1 MSPHLSPK
9 LLALIGLLSVIFHA
23 GLRLW
28 TPRSGLEVLP
38 VFVPA
43 SLSLEREQ
51 RAARGQPAGR
61 GGMEAADLA
70 EQLLRQPV
78 PAERAA
84 ELAPL
89 MAEVRAQRAALLDAR
104 GRRHHL
110 NVALMRAGA
119 RLGRT
124 LSGDQ
129 WGWIQGSRDQV
140 KAGREAELFDR
151 LDATLGADGA
161 GGRRP

>member
-1 MSPHLSPK
+1 MSAPPSPK
-9 LLALIGLLSVIFHA
+9 HLALIGVLSVLLHI

-51 RAARGQPAGR
+51 RATRGQPAGR
-61 GGMEAADLA
+61 GGMEAAAMA
-70 EQLLRQPV
+70 EELLQRPIS
-78 PAERAA
+78 ADRAA
-84 ELAPL
+84 ELRPL
-89 MAEVRAQRAALLDAR
+89 MAEVRAQREALLDAR

-124 LSGDQ
+124 LSADQ
-129 WGWIQGSRDQV
+129 WDWIQGSRDQV
-140 KAGREAELFDR
+140 KAGREAALFDR
-151 LDATLGADGA
+151 LEAALGAGAA
-161 GGRRP
+161 GGPRP

>member
-1 MSPHLSPK
+1 MSALRPK
-9 LLALIGLLSVIFHA
+9 LLAGIGVLSVVLHL

-28 TPRSGLEVLP
+28 SPRSGLELLP

-61 GGMEAADLA
+61 GGMEAAELA
-70 EQLLRQPV
+70 DQLLRQPV
-78 PAERAA
+78 PADRAA
-84 ELAPL
+84 ALVPL
-89 MAEVRAQRAALLDAR
+89 IAEVRAQRAALLEAR

-119 RLGRT
+119 RIGRT
-124 LSGDQ
+124 LDGDQ
-129 WGWIQGSRDQV
+129 WDWIQGSRDQV
-140 KAGREAELFDR
+140 KAGREADLFDR
-151 LDATLGADGA
+151 LESTLAGAAA

>member
-1 MSPHLSPK
+1 MSPLRPQ
-9 LLALIGLLSVIFHA
+9 LLAGIGVLSVVLHL

-28 TPRSGLEVLP
+28 APRSGLELLP

-61 GGMEAADLA
+61 GGMEAAELA

-78 PAERAA
+78 PADRAA
-84 ELAPL
+84 ALGPL
-89 MAEVRAQRAALLDAR
+89 IAEVRAQRAALLEAR

-124 LSGDQ
+124 LDGDQ
-129 WGWIQGSRDQV
+129 WDWIQGSRDQV

-151 LDATLGADGA
+151 LESTLAGA
-161 GGRRP
+161 GAAGRRP